1 MVLISLLK
9 ERNPLLDAVLTIFS
23 LYIAPFFWLHSII
36 KNLEI
41 VENRFLPPNTYIRK
55 TSFAQHCIIA
65 GIIFICTA
73 PIGGMVFMIP
83 ILLYMQHATIK
94 RFESLIRVLEC
105 NPHLKGMKISSPFR
119 SYESLIIF
127 VFTIVFWPCAWQ
139 YQISDMYS
147 RIVWVYNNT

>member
-1 MVLISLLK
+1 MLK
-9 ERNPLLDAVLTIFS
+9 ERNPLLDAVLTILT
-23 LYIAPFFWLHSII
+23 LYIAPFFWLHSIT

-41 VENRFLPPNTYIRK
+41 VEKRFLPPNAYVHK
-55 TSFAQHCIIA
+55 TSSAQHFIIL
-65 GIIFICTA
+65 GIIFICTV

-83 ILLYMQHATIK
+83 MLLYMQHATIK
-94 RFESLIRVLEC
+94 RFESLIKVLEC
-105 NPHLKGMKISSPFR
+105 NPHLKMMKIGSPFR

-139 YQISDMYS
+139 FQISDMYK